1 MNNLSYLIKQGIRS
15 VWKNRFMSFASLCIM
30 TVSLIL
36 VGMSA
41 IVMLDCGIIL
51 DNVSDKNEISV
62 YLNDDAD
69 IKHIGEVLKSN
80 TLTEKVDFIS
90 AEEGL
95 KKMIEQYSEQK
106 ELFENLPYNPV
117 PATYMVTINDL
128 DKIST
133 AVQQFKAID
142 GVYKVN
148 APMDFAGFI
157 KDLRTTF
164 TIIGIVLIVALGTV
178 SVIII
183 SNTTRLSVFSRRKEI
198 AIMRIVG
205 ATNSFIKTPFFVEGL
220 FIGLLSGLLSWFVTK
235 LVYENLYN
243 LFTQNLGM
251 WNALGMGDILQFPE
265 ISWYV
270 LAACCG
276 AGALLGAIGT
286 VLSTGKYL
294 KV

>member
-80 TLTEKVDFIS
+80 TLTEKVDFVS

-220 FIGLLSGLLSWFVTK
+220 FIGLLSGLLSWFVTIC
-235 LVYENLYN
+235 LRRTSEC
-243 LFTQNLGM
+243 GM
-251 WNALGMGDILQFPE
+251 RSEWATYCSSRKSAGMY
-265 ISWYV
+265 WR
-270 LAACCG
+270 LAAVRAHCSE
-276 AGALLGAIGT
+276 
-286 VLSTGKYL
+286 LSARYSAQANTLRYNGERI
-294 KV
+294 

>member
-1 MNNLSYLIKQGIRS
+1 M
-15 VWKNRFMSFASLCIM
+15 
-30 TVSLIL
+30 
-36 VGMSA
+36 
-41 IVMLDCGIIL
+41 
-51 DNVSDKNEISV
+51 
-62 YLNDDAD
+62 
-69 IKHIGEVLKSN
+69 LKSN
-80 TLTEKVDFIS
+80 TLTEKVDFVS

-95 KKMIEQYSEQK
+95 KKMVEQYSEQK
-106 ELFENLPYNPV
+106 ELFQNLPYNPV

-235 LVYENLYN
+235 LVYENLY
-243 LFTQNLGM
+243 
-251 WNALGMGDILQFPE
+251 
-265 ISWYV
+265 
-270 LAACCG
+270 
-276 AGALLGAIGT
+276 
-286 VLSTGKYL
+286 LSL
-294 KV
+294 IHI

>member
-157 KDLRTTF
+157 KDLYNYRNSAYSGARYGKCYNNLEYNKAQRFLKTQGNSDNENSRSDKFLYKDTVF
-164 TIIGIVLIVALGTV
+164 CGGIVHRTSFGTAFV
-178 SVIII
+178 VCDK
-183 SNTTRLSVFSRRKEI
+183 TRL
-198 AIMRIVG
+198 
-205 ATNSFIKTPFFVEGL
+205 
-220 FIGLLSGLLSWFVTK
+220 
-235 LVYENLYN
+235 
-243 LFTQNLGM
+243 
-251 WNALGMGDILQFPE
+251 
-265 ISWYV
+265 
-270 LAACCG
+270 
-276 AGALLGAIGT
+276 
-286 VLSTGKYL
+286 
-294 KV
+294 

>member
-1 MNNLSYLIKQGIRS
+1 
-15 VWKNRFMSFASLCIM
+15 M

-80 TLTEKVDFIS
+80 TLTEKVDFVS

-95 KKMIEQYSEQK
+95 KKMVEQYSEQK
-106 ELFENLPYNPV
+106 ELFQNLPYNPV

-251 WNALGMGDILQFPE
+251 WNALGMGDILQFSE
-265 ISWYV
+265 IGWYV

>member
-80 TLTEKVDFIS
+80 TLTEKVDFVS

-95 KKMIEQYSEQK
+95 KKMVEQYSEQK
-106 ELFENLPYNPV
+106 DLFENLPYNPV
-117 PATYMVTINDL
+117 PATY
-128 DKIST
+128 
-133 AVQQFKAID
+133 
-142 GVYKVN
+142 
-148 APMDFAGFI
+148 MDFAGFI

-251 WNALGMGDILQFPE
+251 WNALGMGDILQFSE
-265 ISWYV
+265 IGWYV

>member
-106 ELFENLPYNPV
+106 ELFDKYADCVREYQ
-117 PATYMVTINDL
+117 TITDCL
-128 DKIST
+128 LFQSS
-133 AVQQFKAID
+133 FK
-142 GVYKVN
+142 
-148 APMDFAGFI
+148 
-157 KDLRTTF
+157 
-164 TIIGIVLIVALGTV
+164 LGTRMMLEV
-178 SVIII
+178 M
-183 SNTTRLSVFSRRKEI
+183 E
-198 AIMRIVG
+198 
-205 ATNSFIKTPFFVEGL
+205 E
-220 FIGLLSGLLSWFVTK
+220 
-235 LVYENLYN
+235 
-243 LFTQNLGM
+243 
-251 WNALGMGDILQFPE
+251 
-265 ISWYV
+265 
-270 LAACCG
+270 
-276 AGALLGAIGT
+276 
-286 VLSTGKYL
+286 
-294 KV
+294 

>member
-1 MNNLSYLIKQGIRS
+1 MNNFTYLIKQGIRS

-62 YLNDDAD
+62 YLDDDAD

-90 AEEGL
+90 SEEGL
-95 KKMIEQYSEQK
+95 QKMIEQYSEQK

-117 PATYMVTINDL
+117 PATYMVTINDI
-128 DKIST
+128 DKMST
-133 AVQQFKAID
+133 AVQQFKAVD

-148 APMDFAGFI
+148 APMDFASFI

-164 TIIGIVLIVALGTV
+164 TIIGIVLIAALGTV

-183 SNTTRLSVFSRRKEI
+183 SNTTRLSVFARRKEI

-220 FIGLLSGLLSWFVTK
+220 FIGLLSGILSWFVTK
-235 LVYENLYN
+235 LVYENLFN

-251 WNALGMGDILQFPE
+251 WNALGMGDILQFSQIE
-265 ISWYV
+265 WYV

>member
-1 MNNLSYLIKQGIRS
+1 MNNISYLIKQGLKS
-15 VWKNRFMSFASLCIM
+15 VWKNRFMSFASLCIL

-62 YLNDDAD
+62 YLEDDAD
-69 IKHIGEVLKSN
+69 IAHIGEVLSSN
-80 TLTEKVDFIS
+80 TLTASTQYIS
-90 AEEGL
+90 PEEGL
-95 KKMIEQYSEQK
+95 NKMMEQYSEQRA
-106 ELFENLPYNPV
+106 LFESLPYNPV
-117 PATYMVTINDL
+117 PPTYMVTINDL
-128 DKIST
+128 DEISL
-133 AVQQFKAID
+133 AVQQFSAIE

-148 APMDFAGFI
+148 APTDFAGFI

-164 TIIGIVLIVALGTV
+164 TVIGIVLIAALGTV

-183 SNTTRLSVFSRRKEI
+183 SNTTRLSVFARRKEI

-205 ATNSFIKTPFFVEGL
+205 ATNSFIKTPFFVEGMS
-220 FIGLLSGLLSWFVTK
+220 IGLMSGVLAWLVTK
-235 LVYENLYN
+235 IVYENLYN
-243 LFTQNLGM
+243 MFTSSLGM
-251 WNALGMGDILQFPE
+251 WNALGMGDILRFSE
-265 ISWYV
+265 IGWYV
-270 LAACCG
+270 LAACCA

>member
-1 MNNLSYLIKQGIRS
+1 
-15 VWKNRFMSFASLCIM
+15 M

-106 ELFENLPYNPV
+106 ELFQNLPYNPV

-133 AVQQFKAID
+133 A
-142 GVYKVN
+142 
-148 APMDFAGFI
+148 
-157 KDLRTTF
+157 
-164 TIIGIVLIVALGTV
+164 
-178 SVIII
+178 
-183 SNTTRLSVFSRRKEI
+183 RR
-198 AIMRIVG
+198 
-205 ATNSFIKTPFFVEGL
+205 
-220 FIGLLSGLLSWFVTK
+220 
-235 LVYENLYN
+235 
-243 LFTQNLGM
+243 
-251 WNALGMGDILQFPE
+251 
-265 ISWYV
+265 
-270 LAACCG
+270 
-276 AGALLGAIGT
+276 
-286 VLSTGKYL
+286 
-294 KV
+294 

>member
-62 YLNDDAD
+62 YLSDDAD

-80 TLTEKVDFIS
+80 TLTEKVDFVS

-106 ELFENLPYNPV
+106 ELFQNLPYNPV

-148 APMDFAGFI
+148 AHGFCRI
-157 KDLRTTF
+157 YKGPENDVYDYRNSAYSGARYGKCYNNLEYNKAQRFLKTQGNSYNENSRSDKFLYKDTVF
-164 TIIGIVLIVALGTV
+164 CGGIVHRTSFGTAFV
-178 SVIII
+178 VCDKA
-183 SNTTRLSVFSRRKEI
+183 RL
-198 AIMRIVG
+198 
-205 ATNSFIKTPFFVEGL
+205 
-220 FIGLLSGLLSWFVTK
+220 
-235 LVYENLYN
+235 
-243 LFTQNLGM
+243 
-251 WNALGMGDILQFPE
+251 
-265 ISWYV
+265 
-270 LAACCG
+270 
-276 AGALLGAIGT
+276 
-286 VLSTGKYL
+286 
-294 KV
+294 

>member
-1 MNNLSYLIKQGIRS
+1 MNNFTYLIKQGIRS

-30 TVSLIL
+30 TVSLI
-36 VGMSA
+36 MAAMPAHA
-41 IVMLDCGIIL
+41 ILDCGIIL

-62 YLNDDAD
+62 YLDDDAD
-69 IKHIGEVLKSN
+69 VKHIGEVLKSN
-80 TLTEKVDFIS
+80 TLTESAQYIS
-90 AEEGL
+90 PEEGL

-106 ELFENLPYNPV
+106 ELFESLPYNPV
-117 PATYMVTINDL
+117 PATYMVTINDI
-128 DKIST
+128 DRMST

-148 APMDFAGFI
+148 APMDFASFI
-157 KDLRTTF
+157 KDLRATF
-164 TIIGIVLIVALGTV
+164 TIIGIVLIAALGTV

-183 SNTTRLSVFSRRKEI
+183 SNTTRLSVFARRKEI
-198 AIMRIVG
+198 SIMRIVG
-205 ATNSFIKTPFFVEGL
+205 ATNSFIKTPFFVEGM
-220 FIGLLSGLLSWFVTK
+220 FIGLLSGVLSWFVTK
-235 LVYENLYN
+235 LVYENLFN

-251 WNALGMGDILQFPE
+251 WNALGMGDILQFND
-265 ISWYV
+265 ITWYV

>member
-1 MNNLSYLIKQGIRS
+1 MNNFTYLIKQGIRS

-36 VGMSA
+36 VAMSA

-62 YLNDDAD
+62 YLDDDAD
-69 IKHIGEVLKSN
+69 VKHIGEVLKSN
-80 TLTEKVDFIS
+80 TLTESAQYIS
-90 AEEGL
+90 PEEGL

-106 ELFENLPYNPV
+106 ELFESLPYNPV
-117 PATYMVTINDL
+117 PATYMVTINDI
-128 DKIST
+128 DRMST

-148 APMDFAGFI
+148 APMDFASFI
-157 KDLRTTF
+157 KDLRATF
-164 TIIGIVLIVALGTV
+164 TIIGIVLIAALGTV

-183 SNTTRLSVFSRRKEI
+183 SNTTRLSVFARRKEI
-198 AIMRIVG
+198 SIMRIVG
-205 ATNSFIKTPFFVEGL
+205 ATNSFIKTPFFVEGM
-220 FIGLLSGLLSWFVTK
+220 FIGLLSGVLSWFVTK
-235 LVYENLYN
+235 VYENLFN

-251 WNALGMGDILQFPE
+251 WNALGMGDILQFND
-265 ISWYV
+265 ITWYV

>member
-1 MNNLSYLIKQGIRS
+1 MNNISYLIKQGIRS
-15 VWKNRFMSFASLCIM
+15 VWKNRFMSFASLCIL

-62 YLNDDAD
+62 YLEDDAD
-69 IKHIGEVLKSN
+69 IAHIGEVLKSN
-80 TLTEKVDFIS
+80 TLTASTQYIS
-90 AEEGL
+90 PEEGL
-95 KKMIEQYSEQK
+95 AKMMEQYEEQRA
-106 ELFENLPYNPV
+106 LFENLPYNPV
-117 PATYMVTINDL
+117 PPTYMVTINDL
-128 DKIST
+128 DEISV
-133 AVQQFKAID
+133 AVQQFSAIE

-148 APMDFAGFI
+148 APTDFASFI

-164 TIIGIVLIVALGTV
+164 TIIGIVLIAALGTV

-183 SNTTRLSVFSRRKEI
+183 SNTTRLSVFARRKEI

-205 ATNSFIKTPFFVEGL
+205 ATNSFIKTPFFVEGMS
-220 FIGLLSGLLSWFVTK
+220 IGLLSGVLAWLVTK
-235 LVYENLYN
+235 IVYENLYN
-243 LFTQNLGM
+243 MFTSSLGM
-251 WNALGMGDILQFPE
+251 WNALGMGDILRFSD
-265 ISWYV
+265 IGWYV
-270 LAACCG
+270 LAACCAG
-276 AGALLGAIGT
+276 GALLGAIGT

>member
-1 MNNLSYLIKQGIRS
+1 MNNISYLIKQGLKS
-15 VWKNRFMSFASLCIM
+15 VWKNRFMSFASLCIL

-62 YLNDDAD
+62 YLEDDAD
-69 IKHIGEVLKSN
+69 IDHIGEVLNSN
-80 TLTEKVDFIS
+80 TLTASIQYISPDVGLEK
-90 AEEGL
+90 
-95 KKMIEQYSEQK
+95 MMEQYEEQR

-117 PATYMVTINDL
+117 PPTYMVTINDL
-128 DKIST
+128 DRISI
-133 AVQQFKAID
+133 AVQQFSAID

-148 APMDFAGFI
+148 APTDFAGFI

-164 TIIGIVLIVALGTV
+164 TIIGIVLIAALGTV

-183 SNTTRLSVFSRRKEI
+183 SNTTRLSVFARRKEI

-220 FIGLLSGLLSWFVTK
+220 FIGLLSGGLAWFVTK
-235 LVYENLYN
+235 IVYENLYN
-243 LFTQNLGM
+243 MFTSSLGM
-251 WNALGMGDILQFPE
+251 WNALGMGDILQFSQ
-265 ISWYV
+265 IGWYV
-270 LAACCG
+270 LAACCA

>member
-1 MNNLSYLIKQGIRS
+1 MNNFTYLIKQGIRS

-62 YLNDDAD
+62 YLDDDAD

-90 AEEGL
+90 SEEGL
-95 KKMIEQYSEQK
+95 QKMIEQYSEQK

-117 PATYMVTINDL
+117 PATYMVTINDI
-128 DKIST
+128 DKMST

-148 APMDFAGFI
+148 APMD
-157 KDLRTTF
+157 LQ
-164 TIIGIVLIVALGTV
+164 AL
-178 SVIII
+178 
-183 SNTTRLSVFSRRKEI
+183 SRI
-198 AIMRIVG
+198 
-205 ATNSFIKTPFFVEGL
+205 
-220 FIGLLSGLLSWFVTK
+220 
-235 LVYENLYN
+235 
-243 LFTQNLGM
+243 
-251 WNALGMGDILQFPE
+251 
-265 ISWYV
+265 
-270 LAACCG
+270 
-276 AGALLGAIGT
+276 
-286 VLSTGKYL
+286 
-294 KV
+294 

>member
-106 ELFENLPYNPV
+106 ELFQNLPYNPV

-220 FIGLLSGLLSWFVTK
+220 FIGLLSGLLSC
-235 LVYENLYN
+235 L
-243 LFTQNLGM
+243 
-251 WNALGMGDILQFPE
+251 
-265 ISWYV
+265 
-270 LAACCG
+270 
-276 AGALLGAIGT
+276 
-286 VLSTGKYL
+286 
-294 KV
+294 

>member
-80 TLTEKVDFIS
+80 TLTEKVDFVS

-95 KKMIEQYSEQK
+95 KKMVEQYSEQK

-205 ATNSFIKTPFFVEGL
+205 ATVIRSFLRKNFRKLLQAILHVSVRKKVLMDLRREAFTV
-220 FIGLLSGLLSWFVTK
+220 FIS
-235 LVYENLYN
+235 
-243 LFTQNLGM
+243 
-251 WNALGMGDILQFPE
+251 
-265 ISWYV
+265 
-270 LAACCG
+270 
-276 AGALLGAIGT
+276 
-286 VLSTGKYL
+286 L
-294 KV
+294 KNRK

>member
-80 TLTEKVDFIS
+80 TLTEKVDFVS

-95 KKMIEQYSEQK
+95 KKMVEQYSEQK
-106 ELFENLPYNPV
+106 ELFQNLPYNPV

-220 FIGLLSGLLSWFVTK
+220 FIGLLSGLLSWFVRICTIC
-235 LVYENLYN
+235 LRRTSEC
-243 LFTQNLGM
+243 GM
-251 WNALGMGDILQFPE
+251 RSEWATYCSSRKSAGMY
-265 ISWYV
+265 WR
-270 LAACCG
+270 LAAVRAHCSE
-276 AGALLGAIGT
+276 
-286 VLSTGKYL
+286 LSVRYSAQANTLRYNGERI
-294 KV
+294 

>member
-80 TLTEKVDFIS
+80 TLTEKVDFVS

-128 DKIST
+128 DIS
-133 AVQQFKAID
+133 F
-142 GVYKVN
+142 
-148 APMDFAGFI
+148 
-157 KDLRTTF
+157 
-164 TIIGIVLIVALGTV
+164 
-178 SVIII
+178 
-183 SNTTRLSVFSRRKEI
+183 
-198 AIMRIVG
+198 
-205 ATNSFIKTPFFVEGL
+205 
-220 FIGLLSGLLSWFVTK
+220 LL
-235 LVYENLYN
+235 
-243 LFTQNLGM
+243 
-251 WNALGMGDILQFPE
+251 
-265 ISWYV
+265 
-270 LAACCG
+270 
-276 AGALLGAIGT
+276 
-286 VLSTGKYL
+286 
-294 KV
+294 

>member
-1 MNNLSYLIKQGIRS
+1 MNNFTYLIKQGIRS

-36 VGMSA
+36 VAMSA

-62 YLNDDAD
+62 YLDDDAD
-69 IKHIGEVLKSN
+69 VKHIGEVLKSN
-80 TLTEKVDFIS
+80 TLTESAQYIS
-90 AEEGL
+90 PEEGL

-106 ELFENLPYNPV
+106 ELFESLPYNPV
-117 PATYMVTINDL
+117 PATYMVTINDI
-128 DKIST
+128 DMMST

-148 APMDFAGFI
+148 APMDFASFI
-157 KDLRTTF
+157 KDLRATF
-164 TIIGIVLIVALGTV
+164 TIIGIVLIAALGTV

-183 SNTTRLSVFSRRKEI
+183 SNTTRLSVFARRKEI
-198 AIMRIVG
+198 SIMRIVG
-205 ATNSFIKTPFFVEGL
+205 ATNSFIKTPFFV
-220 FIGLLSGLLSWFVTK
+220 GLLSGVLSWFVTK
-235 LVYENLYN
+235 LVYENLFN

-251 WNALGMGDILQFPE
+251 WNALGMGDILQFND
-265 ISWYV
+265 ITWYV

>member
-80 TLTEKVDFIS
+80 TLTEKVDFVS

-95 KKMIEQYSEQK
+95 KKMVEHSEQK
-106 ELFENLPYNPV
+106 DLFENLPYNPV

-178 SVIII
+178 SVIEY
-183 SNTTRLSVFSRRKEI
+183 NKAQRFL
-198 AIMRIVG
+198 
-205 ATNSFIKTPFFVEGL
+205 KT
-220 FIGLLSGLLSWFVTK
+220 
-235 LVYENLYN
+235 
-243 LFTQNLGM
+243 
-251 WNALGMGDILQFPE
+251 
-265 ISWYV
+265 
-270 LAACCG
+270 
-276 AGALLGAIGT
+276 
-286 VLSTGKYL
+286 
-294 KV
+294 